1 MKKKALIIDGYSLA
15 FRAFYG
21 IPLLSTPTGIYT
33 NALYGFATIML
44 KAIETIEPDYLLIAF
59 DRLEPTF
66 RHEAFEEYKGTRQK
80 APAELVSQFSLI
92 DEYIEYMKIARLE
105 KAGYEADDI
114 LGTVSHILRDQDV
127 HSYILTGDRDAFQ
140 LINPLTTILYPGSR
154 GMSDFQFTDPE
165 WIKEKYDLEP
175 EQLIDVKALMGDPS
189 DNIPGVPGIGE
200 KTALKLIHAYG
211 NLQEVLENIEDVKPK
226 RAKENLVTY
235 REQLDL
241 SHYLV
246 KIVTDV
252 PLESSPEEWL
262 LQEPDN
268 SKLRSF
274 FDTYSLKSLAD
285 RLPEQEDV
293 SLSEALEEVDFPEY
307 EDLDFPALLKKLEQ
321 DDLDILIYKEN
332 EPDLESALV
341 EFFFLFKN
349 NKAVK
354 LGPDQ
359 EMMAKLAEKL
369 KDKEFSAWNLKG
381 LAHLIATYPSKAD
394 DLHLQ
399 AYLLNPGQNLSI
411 DSLFASMVLEG
422 ANRAATAGDE
432 LEELWQLHKLA
443 KELAKGIE
451 ERDLKELYEK
461 IELPLSEVLYQ
472 MEATGIGVRLEVL
485 GEISKNIEN
494 EINQTQKSIFEV
506 VGKEFNVNSPKQLSQ
521 VLFEDLGLVGLK
533 KTKTGYSTD
542 AESLERLIDDH
553 EVIELIIKYRGLAK
567 LKGTYLDGLIPLVDA
582 QTSKLHTSFHQTV
595 TATGRLSSSNPNM
608 QNIPTRTPEGRLIRK
623 AFTAT
628 KENWRLISADYS
640 QIELRILAHLSQDE
654 HFVDAYKQ
662 GQDIHR
668 RTASEVFNIPFAD
681 VTPDI
686 REKAKA
692 VNFGIVYGISDYG
705 LSTQL
710 KINRKEA
717 QGYIDRFFEEFPAIK
732 AYQEKLI
739 KEAKEKGFVTTIF
752 NRRRYLPEI
761 NSRNFNLR
769 SFGERAALNTPIQ
782 GSAADLIKIAMIR
795 LSKAIKENSLQSR
808 ILLQVHDELVC
819 EAPPEEEEILKELI
833 ITAMEEAIVLSVPV
847 VVEIYSGDNWF
858 DLK

>member
-1 MKKKALIIDGYSLA
+1 
-15 FRAFYG
+15 
-21 IPLLSTPTGIYT
+21 
-33 NALYGFATIML
+33 
-44 KAIETIEPDYLLIAF
+44 
-59 DRLEPTF
+59 
-66 RHEAFEEYKGTRQK
+66 
-80 APAELVSQFSLI
+80 
-92 DEYIEYMKIARLE
+92 
-105 KAGYEADDI
+105 
-114 LGTVSHILRDQDV
+114 
-127 HSYILTGDRDAFQ
+127 
-140 LINPLTTILYPGSR
+140 
-154 GMSDFQFTDPE
+154 
-165 WIKEKYDLEP
+165 
-175 EQLIDVKALMGDPS
+175 
-189 DNIPGVPGIGE
+189 
-200 KTALKLIHAYG
+200 
-211 NLQEVLENIEDVKPK
+211 
-226 RAKENLVTY
+226 
-235 REQLDL
+235 
-241 SHYLV
+241 
-246 KIVTDV
+246 
-252 PLESSPEEWL
+252 
-262 LQEPDN
+262 
-268 SKLRSF
+268 
-274 FDTYSLKSLAD
+274 
-285 RLPEQEDV
+285 
-293 SLSEALEEVDFPEY
+293 
-307 EDLDFPALLKKLEQ
+307 
-321 DDLDILIYKEN
+321 
-332 EPDLESALV
+332 
-341 EFFFLFKN
+341 
-349 NKAVK
+349 
-354 LGPDQ
+354 
-359 EMMAKLAEKL
+359 
-369 KDKEFSAWNLKG
+369 
-381 LAHLIATYPSKAD
+381 
-394 DLHLQ
+394 
-399 AYLLNPGQNLSI
+399 
-411 DSLFASMVLEG
+411 
-422 ANRAATAGDE
+422 
-432 LEELWQLHKLA
+432 
-443 KELAKGIE
+443 
-451 ERDLKELYEK
+451 
-461 IELPLSEVLYQ
+461 
-472 MEATGIGVRLEVL
+472 
-485 GEISKNIEN
+485 
-494 EINQTQKSIFEV
+494 
-506 VGKEFNVNSPKQLSQ
+506 
-521 VLFEDLGLVGLK
+521 
-533 KTKTGYSTD
+533 
-542 AESLERLIDDH
+542 LERLIDDH

-567 LKGTYLDGLIPLVDA
+567 LKGTYLDGLIPLVDT

-795 LSKAIKENSLQSR
+795 LNKAIKENNLQSR